1 MRLGTLFGAVLLSA
15 LPIVVSG
22 QTPATATN
30 LFAGTWVADLSKSR
44 LDPKSQFKSA
54 TLTISV
60 MGENITLA
68 SEIENASGKKQSAA
82 ETFRT
87 DGTETAGT
95 LTPGITHVARWV
107 GPQVL
112 ATIANKGG
120 QTVFLITYQV
130 SADGT
135 TLTARSSGLLEQVV
149 VFTRK

>member
-1 MRLGTLFGAVLLSA
+1 MRLTTLLGSVLVLA
-15 LPIVVSG
+15 LPVVISG
-22 QTPATATN
+22 QGTTN
-30 LFAGTWVADLSKSR
+30 LFVGNWVADLSKSR
-44 LDPKSQFKSA
+44 LDPKSHFKSA

-60 MGENITLA
+60 MGETVTLA
-68 SEIENASGKKQSAA
+68 SELVNESGKTQSGA

-95 LTPGITHVARWV
+95 LTPGISHVARWV

-120 QTVFLITYQV
+120 QTVFVIIYQV
-130 SADGT
+130 SPDGT